1 MRKRPISILALILML
16 IVAACTPA
24 AVSPSAGGSE
34 PPASEAPESEGA
46 APSADASAAPSGEA
60 APPCAEDSSQEDP
73 VVEGVEDG
81 ATITFWTYFLSPTF
95 DPFIECTIA
104 RFEEQYPG
112 VTVEWEDH
120 QATYLDD
127 YRNAI
132 NAGTQ
137 PDVAN
142 LSNNEGWVREFAQ
155 AGVLLNLSENAPQ
168 EIIGQYFPNLF
179 EDNTVDGDS
188 YQFPWYQA
196 IAVELINTRIYEAAG
211 LDPADFPTS
220 ISEIPALCQTIKDE
234 TGTLCDIRLT
244 VNNYLSQ
251 MAYEGGVQVMNEDGT
266 EFTFDS
272 PEGVAW
278 LQMYVDMVAAG
289 TVDTDALTTALDRV
303 ALLIFSAGQAAFY
316 QTGPQLIRV
325 VKDSNPD
332 LYDSLALAPLPLG
345 ESGVTQPTSMA
356 ISVKADTEFPN
367 ASMALAAFFTG
378 PRAMLDFAKIV
389 PIYPSTP
396 SAFDDPFFS
405 EEPELIEDSARP
417 LAREIIENQRN
428 IMPPIPEA
436 ADVND
441 IVRQAV
447 EAALFGGVPAQ
458 DALTD
463 AVNQANAL
471 LP

>member
-1 MRKRPISILALILML
+1 VRNRTFPTLALVFVLAL
-16 IVAACTPA
+16 VACTPN
-24 AVSPSAGGSE
+24 VDTSPSASDPVEPSGSE
-34 PPASEAPESEGA
+34 VA
-46 APSADASAAPSGEA
+46 ANSPDASAAPSDAPA
-60 APPCAEDSSQEDP
+60 APCAAESSQEDP
-73 VVEGVEDG
+73 IMEGVEEG
-81 ATITFWTYFLSPTF
+81 AEISFWTYFLSPTF
-95 DPFIECTIA
+95 DEFILCTIA
-104 RFEEQYPG
+104 RFEEAYPG
-112 VTVEWEDH
+112 VTVNWEDH

-127 YRNAI
+127 YRNSI
-132 NAGTQ
+132 NSDTQ

-155 AGVLLNLSENAPQ
+155 AGALLNLTDNAPQ
-168 EIIGQYFPNLF
+168 EIIDQYFPNLF
-179 EDNTVDGDS
+179 ADNLVDDDS
-188 YQFPWYQA
+188 FQFPWYQS
-196 IAVELINTRIYEAAG
+196 IAVELINTRIYEDAG
-211 LDPADFPTS
+211 LDPAEFPTA
-220 ISEIPALCQTIKDE
+220 IDELPALCQTIKDE

-244 VNNYLSQ
+244 VTDYLSQ
-251 MAYEGGVQVMNEDGT
+251 MTYEGGVDVMNEDQT

-272 PEGVAW
+272 PEAVEW

-325 VKDSNPD
+325 VKDNNPD
-332 LYDSLALAPLPLG
+332 LYENLALAPLPLG
-345 ESGVTQPTSMA
+345 KSGVTQPTSMA

-389 PIYPSTP
+389 PVYPSTP
-396 SAFDDPFFS
+396 AAFDDPFFS

-417 LAREIIENQRN
+417 LAREIIENQQN
-428 IMPPIPEA
+428 ILPPIPEK

-447 EAALFGGVPAQ
+447 EAALFADVPAQ
-458 DALTD
+458 EALSD
-463 AVNQANAL
+463 AVEQANAL
-471 LP
+471 IR

>member
-1 MRKRPISILALILML
+1 MRNRTFPTVALVAMFVL
-16 IVAACTPA
+16 AACGGAGTS
-24 AVSPSAGGSE
+24 VSQSASDSVEPSASAGGG
-34 PPASEAPESEGA
+34 ESESPE
-46 APSADASAAPSGEA
+46 PSASAEA

-73 VVEGVEDG
+73 VMEGVEEG

-95 DPFIECTIA
+95 DEFINCTIE
-104 RFEEQYPG
+104 RFEATYPG

-155 AGVLLNLSENAPQ
+155 AGVLLDLTENAPQ
-168 EIIGQYFPNLF
+168 EIVDQYFPNLF
-179 EDNTVDGDS
+179 ADNLVDDHS
-188 YQFPWYQA
+188 FQFPWYQS
-196 IAVELINTRIYEAAG
+196 IAVELINTRIYEDAG
-211 LDPADFPTS
+211 LDPAEFPTS
-220 ISEIPALCQTIKDE
+220 IDELPALCQTIKDE

-244 VNNYLSQ
+244 VNDYLSQ
-251 MAYEGGVQVMNEDGT
+251 MTYEGGVDVINEDGT

-272 PEGVAW
+272 PEAVEW
-278 LQMYVDMVAAG
+278 LQMYVDMVKAG

-325 VKDSNPD
+325 VKDNNPD
-332 LYDSLALAPLPLG
+332 LYENLALAPLPLG
-345 ESGVTQPTSMA
+345 KSGVTQPTSMA

-396 SAFDDPFFS
+396 AAFDDPFFS

-417 LAREIIENQRN
+417 LAREIIENQQN
-428 IMPPIPEA
+428 ILPVIPEKA
-436 ADVND
+436 RVND

-447 EAALFGGVPAQ
+447 ESALFADVPAQ
-458 DALTD
+458 EALSD
-463 AVNQANAL
+463 AVEQANAL

>member
-1 MRKRPISILALILML
+1 MRNRTLLILAIIAMFTLG
-16 IVAACTPA
+16 ACTPA
-24 AVSPSAGGSE
+24 ASPSAGGSE
-34 PPASEAPESEGA
+34 PPTSEAPASQGGE
-46 APSADASAAPSGEA
+46 PSAEPSAAPSEA
-60 APPCAEDSSQEDP
+60 ASACSADSSQADP
-73 VVEGVEDG
+73 VMEGVEDG

-95 DPFIECTIA
+95 DEFIECTIA
-104 RFEEQYPG
+104 RFEEAYPG

-155 AGVLLNLSENAPQ
+155 AGALLNLTENAPQ
-168 EIIGQYFPNLF
+168 EIIAQYFPNLF
-179 EDNTVDGDS
+179 ADNLVDDDS
-188 YQFPWYQA
+188 FQFPWYQS

-211 LDPADFPTS
+211 LDPAEFPTS
-220 ISEIPALCQTIKDE
+220 IGELPDLCQTIKDE

-244 VNNYLSQ
+244 VTNYLSQ
-251 MAYEGGVQVMNEDGT
+251 MTYEGGVDVMNEDGT

-272 PEGVAW
+272 PEAVAW

-303 ALLIFSAGQAAFY
+303 ALLIFSAGQAPFY

-332 LYDSLALAPLPLG
+332 LYENLALAPLPLG
-345 ESGVTQPTSMA
+345 VSGVTQPTSMA

-396 SAFDDPFFS
+396 AAFDDPFFS

-417 LAREIIENQRN
+417 LAREIIENQQN

-458 DALTD
+458 DALSD
-463 AVNQANAL
+463 AVDQANAL

>member
-1 MRKRPISILALILML
+1 MRKRLLTVAVLAGLVL
-16 IVAACTPA
+16 VACTPA
-24 AVSPSAGGSE
+24 ASPSQGAPGSQAASGSAAPDE
-34 PPASEAPESEGA
+34 SEVAVGSAPPSEAP
-46 APSADASAAPSGEA
+46 
-60 APPCAEDSSQEDP
+60 PPCAAESSQEDP
-73 VVEGVEDG
+73 VMEGVEEG
-81 ATITFWTYFLSPTF
+81 AEITFWTYFLSPTF
-95 DPFIECTIA
+95 DEYIECTIA
-104 RFEEQYPG
+104 RFEETYPG
-112 VTVEWEDH
+112 VTVSWEDH

-155 AGVLLNLSENAPQ
+155 AGALLDLTENAPQ
-168 EIIGQYFPNLF
+168 EIVDQYFPNLF
-179 EDNTVDGDS
+179 ADNLVDDHS
-188 YQFPWYQA
+188 FQFPWYQA
-196 IAVELINTRIYEAAG
+196 IAVELINTKIYEAAG
-211 LDPADFPTS
+211 LDPAEFPTS
-220 ISEIPALCQTIKDE
+220 IDELPALCQTIKDE

-251 MAYEGGVQVMNEDGT
+251 MTYEGGVDVMNADGT

-272 PEGVAW
+272 PEAVAW

-332 LYDSLALAPLPLG
+332 LYESLAIAPIPLG
-345 ESGVTQPTSMA
+345 ASGVTQPTSMA
-356 ISVKADTEFPN
+356 ISVKADTPYPN

-396 SAFDDPFFS
+396 AAFDDPFFS

-417 LAREIIENQRN
+417 LAREIIEDQQN

-436 ADVND
+436 TDVND

-458 DALTD
+458 EALSD
-463 AVNQANAL
+463 AVEQANAL
-471 LP
+471 LQ

>member
-1 MRKRPISILALILML
+1 MRTRTFPTLAFILML
-16 IVAACTPA
+16 IIAACTPA
-24 AVSPSAGGSE
+24 ATSPSAGGSE
-34 PPASEAPESEGA
+34 PATSDAPESEA
-46 APSADASAAPSGEA
+46 AASEVPSAAPSEA
-60 APPCAEDSSQEDP
+60 AAEPCAAESSQEDP
-73 VVEGVEDG
+73 IIEGVEEG

-95 DPFIECTIA
+95 DPFIDCTIA
-104 RFEEQYPG
+104 RFEEAYPG
-112 VTVEWEDH
+112 VTVEHEDH

-168 EIIGQYFPNLF
+168 EIIDQYFPNLF
-179 EDNTVDGDS
+179 DDNTVDGDS
-188 YQFPWYQA
+188 FQFPWYQA

-211 LDPADFPTS
+211 LDPAEFPTD
-220 ISEIPALCQTIKDE
+220 IADIPELCQTIVDE

-251 MAYEGGVQVMNEDGT
+251 MAYEGGVDVMNEDGT
-266 EFTFDS
+266 AFTFDS
-272 PEGVAW
+272 PEAVAW
-278 LQMYVDMVAAG
+278 LQMYADMVDAG

-325 VKDSNPD
+325 VKDNNPD
-332 LYDSLALAPLPLG
+332 LYENLALAPLPLG
-345 ESGVTQPTSMA
+345 VSGVTQPTSMA

-396 SAFDDPFFS
+396 AAFDDPFFS

-447 EAALFGGVPAQ
+447 ESVLFGDVSAQ

>member
-1 MRKRPISILALILML
+1 MRNRTFLTLA
-16 IVAACTPA
+16 IVAAFMLGACTPA
-24 AVSPSAGGSE
+24 AQSPSAGGSE
-34 PPASEAPESEGA
+34 PPSSEAPASQGGEPSSE
-46 APSADASAAPSGEA
+46 PSAAPSEA
-60 APPCAEDSSQEDP
+60 ASACSADSSQADP
-73 VVEGVEDG
+73 VMEGVEDG

-95 DPFIECTIA
+95 DEFIECTIA
-104 RFEEQYPG
+104 RFEEAYPG

-155 AGVLLNLSENAPQ
+155 AGALLNLTENAPQ
-168 EIIGQYFPNLF
+168 EIIDQYFPNLF
-179 EDNTVDGDS
+179 ADNTVDDDS
-188 YQFPWYQA
+188 YQFPWYQS

-211 LDPADFPTS
+211 LDPAEFPTA
-220 ISEIPALCQTIKDE
+220 ISELPALCQTIKDE

-251 MAYEGGVQVMNEDGT
+251 MAYEGGVDVMNEDGT

-272 PEGVAW
+272 AEAVAW

-303 ALLIFSAGQAAFY
+303 ALLIFSAGQAPFY

-396 SAFDDPFFS
+396 AAFDDPFFS

-417 LAREIIENQRN
+417 LAREIIENQQN

-458 DALTD
+458 EALSD
-463 AVNQANAL
+463 AVEQANAL

>member
-1 MRKRPISILALILML
+1 VRNRTFLTVALVAMFAL
-16 IVAACTPA
+16 AACTPSA
-24 AVSPSAGGSE
+24 SVSQEPSGS
-34 PPASEAPESEGA
+34 AA
-46 APSADASAAPSGEA
+46 APSTSAGASGSAAPEPTGSAAA
-60 APPCAEDSSQEDP
+60 APPCATESSQEDP
-73 VVEGVEDG
+73 VMEGVEEN
-81 ATITFWTYFLSPTF
+81 ATISFWTYYLSPTF
-95 DPFIECTIA
+95 DEYIQCTIA
-104 RFEEQYPG
+104 RFEETYPG
-112 VTVEWEDH
+112 VTVNWEDH

-127 YRNAI
+127 YRNSI

-155 AGVLLNLSENAPQ
+155 AGRLLDLTENAPQ
-168 EIIGQYFPNLF
+168 EIVDQYFPNLF
-179 EDNTVDGDS
+179 ADNLVDDHS
-188 YQFPWYQA
+188 FQFPWYQA
-196 IAVELINTRIYEAAG
+196 IAVELINTKIYENAG

-220 ISEIPALCQTIKDE
+220 IEELPALCQTIKDE

-244 VNNYLSQ
+244 VTDYLSQ
-251 MAYEGGVQVMNEDGT
+251 MTYEGGVDVMNEAGT

-272 PEGVAW
+272 PEAVAW
-278 LQMYVDMVAAG
+278 LQMYVDMVKAG

-325 VKDSNPD
+325 VKDNNPD
-332 LYDSLALAPLPLG
+332 LYNNLALAPLPIG
-345 ESGVTQPTSMA
+345 KSGVTQPTSMA
-356 ISVKADTEFPN
+356 ISVKSDTEFPN

-396 SAFDDPFFS
+396 AAYDDPFFS
-405 EEPELIEDSARP
+405 EQPELIEDSARP
-417 LAREIIENQRN
+417 LAREIIENEQN
-428 IMPPIPEA
+428 ILPTIPNKK
-436 ADVND
+436 DVND

-447 EAALFGGVPAQ
+447 ESALFNDVPAQ
-458 DALTD
+458 QALSD
-463 AVNQANAL
+463 AVDQANAL

>member
-1 MRKRPISILALILML
+1 VRNRTFLTMAL
-16 IVAACTPA
+16 VAVFALGACTP
-24 AVSPSAGGSE
+24 
-34 PPASEAPESEGA
+34 PASTSPAASVGA
-46 APSADASAAPSGEA
+46 APSSSAAAAESEA
-60 APPCAEDSSQEDP
+60 AVASPDPSEAPPPCAAESSQEDP
-73 VVEGVEDG
+73 VFEGVEEG
-81 ATITFWTYFLSPTF
+81 AEITFWTYFLSPTF
-95 DPFIECTIA
+95 DEYIQCTIA
-104 RFEEQYPG
+104 RFEETYPG
-112 VTVEWEDH
+112 VTVSWEDH

-155 AGVLLNLSENAPQ
+155 AGVLLDLTENAPQ
-168 EIIGQYFPNLF
+168 EIIDQHFPNLF
-179 EDNTVDGDS
+179 ADNLVDDHS
-188 YQFPWYQA
+188 FQFPWYQS
-196 IAVELINTRIYEAAG
+196 IAVELINTRIYEDAG
-211 LDPADFPTS
+211 LDPAAFPTS
-220 ISEIPALCQTIKDE
+220 IDELPDLCQTIKDA

-244 VNNYLSQ
+244 VNDYLSQ
-251 MAYEGGVQVMNEDGT
+251 MTYEGGVEVMNEDLT

-272 PEGVAW
+272 PEAVAW
-278 LQMYVDMVAAG
+278 LQMYVDMVKAG

-325 VKDSNPD
+325 VKDNNPD
-332 LYDSLALAPLPLG
+332 LYENLALAPLPLG
-345 ESGVTQPTSMA
+345 VSGVTQPTSMA
-356 ISVKADTEFPN
+356 ISVKADSEFPN
-367 ASMALAAFFTG
+367 ASMALASFFTG

-396 SAFDDPFFS
+396 AAFDDPFFS

-428 IMPPIPEA
+428 IMPPIPEK

-447 EAALFGGVPAQ
+447 ESALFADVPAQ
-458 DALTD
+458 EALST
-463 AVNQANAL
+463 AVEQANAL
-471 LP
+471 IR

>member
-1 MRKRPISILALILML
+1 MRKRLLTVAVLAGLVL
-16 IVAACTPA
+16 VACTPA
-24 AVSPSAGGSE
+24 ASPSQGAPGSQAASGSAAPDE
-34 PPASEAPESEGA
+34 SEVAVGSAPPSEAP
-46 APSADASAAPSGEA
+46 
-60 APPCAEDSSQEDP
+60 PPCAAESSQEDP
-73 VVEGVEDG
+73 VMEGVEEG
-81 ATITFWTYFLSPTF
+81 AEITFWTYFLSPTF
-95 DPFIECTIA
+95 DEYIECTIA
-104 RFEEQYPG
+104 RFEETYPG
-112 VTVEWEDH
+112 VTVSWEDH

-155 AGVLLNLSENAPQ
+155 AGALLDLTENAPQ
-168 EIIGQYFPNLF
+168 EIVDQYFPNLF
-179 EDNTVDGDS
+179 ADNLVDDHS
-188 YQFPWYQA
+188 FQFPWYQA
-196 IAVELINTRIYEAAG
+196 IAVELINTKIYEAAG
-211 LDPADFPTS
+211 LDPAEFPTS
-220 ISEIPALCQTIKDE
+220 IDELPALCQTIKDE

-251 MAYEGGVQVMNEDGT
+251 MTYEGGVDVMNADGT

-272 PEGVAW
+272 PEAVAW

-332 LYDSLALAPLPLG
+332 LYESLAIAPIPLG
-345 ESGVTQPTSMA
+345 ASGVTQPTSMA
-356 ISVKADTEFPN
+356 ISVKADTPYPN

-396 SAFDDPFFS
+396 AAFDDPFFS

-417 LAREIIENQRN
+417 LARLN
-428 IMPPIPEA
+428 PY
-436 ADVND
+436 
-441 IVRQAV
+441 
-447 EAALFGGVPAQ
+447 
-458 DALTD
+458 T
-463 AVNQANAL
+463 AL
-471 LP
+471 LSAIDGVAISEGCGKPVSGNSHIKSFLA